1 VDRNE
6 PVFDVKTMDERLA
19 DALAPQRFHLLLIGI
34 FAAIAIG
41 LAAVG
46 VYGVMSYLVTQRS
59 REIGI
64 RVALGAQL
72 KDVLRLTLGETLKWT
87 TLAAATGLGCA
98 WALTRYL
105 ASMLYG
111 VTALDAMTF
120 AAMPFLLVVIALV
133 ATLAPA
139 LRALRI
145 DPATVL
151 REE

>member
-1 VDRNE
+1 
-6 PVFDVKTMDERLA
+6 M
-19 DALAPQRFHLLLIGI
+19 
-34 FAAIAIG
+34 
-41 LAAVG
+41 
-46 VYGVMSYLVTQRS
+46 
-59 REIGI
+59 
-64 RVALGAQL
+64 
-72 KDVLRLTLGETLKWT
+72 LRLTLGETLKWT
-87 TLAAATGLGCA
+87 TLAVTAGLGFA